1 MGTERVARPV
11 DAAGLVLIRDLGRGP
26 EVLMGR
32 RHCRSAFLP
41 DIYVFPGGRVDPE
54 DSGPSGFA
62 ERLQPTVIRQLRRG
76 SRRDPAAFLRAAIR
90 ETFEET
96 GLLLAG
102 ATPDGAAPA
111 DEPVWQAF
119 AQAGAAPNFARMDYV
134 CRAITP
140 TSSRRRYNTRFFL
153 ADGAGTT
160 GTLVGN
166 GELEDLAWRPVG
178 DLPHLPTVDVTAFVL
193 TEALRRWTD
202 RVTVG
207 SEPAPLY
214 SYRNEAATVRR
225 VRPEAPCSAR
235 GMHG

>member
-1 MGTERVARPV
+1 MGRERAVRPV
-11 DAAGLVLIRDLGRGP
+11 DAAGLVLIRDLGCGP

-32 RHCRSAFLP
+32 RHRRSTFLP

-62 ERLQPTVIRQLRRG
+62 EMVQPAVARQLRRG

-102 ATPDGAAPA
+102 EACGTATQPA
-111 DEPVWQAF
+111 DEPVWRAF
-119 AQAGAAPNFARMDYV
+119 AGAGAAPNFARMDYV

-153 ADGAGTT
+153 ADGAGAA

-166 GELEDLAWRPVG
+166 GELEDLAWRPVMETAR
-178 DLPHLPTVDVTAFVL
+178 LPTVDVTTFVL
-193 TEALRRWTD
+193 DEALRRWTR
-202 RVTVG
+202 RVSIG
-207 SEPAPLY
+207 GEPAPLY
-214 SYRNEAATVRR
+214 SYRKDSATVRR
-225 VRPEAPCSAR
+225 SRPETSYPLIS
-235 GMHG
+235 

>member
-1 MGTERVARPV
+1 MSTERAVRPV

-32 RHCRSAFLP
+32 RHRRSVFLP
-41 DIYVFPGGRVDPE
+41 DVYVFPGGRVDPE
-54 DSGPSGFA
+54 DSRPSGFA
-62 ERLQPTVIRQLRRG
+62 EIVQPLVARQLRRS

-96 GLLLAG
+96 SLLLAG
-102 ATPDGAAPA
+102 ATAKGTASPADDPVWRAFARVGAAP
-111 DEPVWQAF
+111 DF
-119 AQAGAAPNFARMDYV
+119 AGMDYV

-153 ADGAGTT
+153 ADGTDMV

-166 GELEDLAWRPVG
+166 GELEDLAWRRVTEMA
-178 DLPHLPTVDVTAFVL
+178 HLPIVDVTRFVL
-193 TEALRRWTD
+193 DEALRRWTD
-202 RVTVG
+202 RVSIG

-214 SYRNEAATVRR
+214 SYRRNAVTVRR
-225 VRPEAPCSAR
+225 SDSTAKLLS
-235 GMHG
+235 

>member
-1 MGTERVARPV
+1 MGRERAVRPV
-11 DAAGLVLIRDLGRGP
+11 DAAGLVLIRDLGGGP

-62 ERLQPTVIRQLRRG
+62 EMVQPAVARQLRRG

-102 ATPDGAAPA
+102 AETCGTAIQPA
-111 DEPVWQAF
+111 DDPVWQAF
-119 AQAGAAPNFARMDYV
+119 AGAGAAPNFARMDYV

-140 TSSRRRYNTRFFL
+140 TSSRRRYNTRFFM
-153 ADGAGTT
+153 ADGAEAT

-166 GELEDLAWRPVG
+166 GELEDLAWRLVREMA
-178 DLPHLPTVDVTAFVL
+178 HLPTVDVTTFVL
-193 TEALRRWTD
+193 EEALRRWTQ
-202 RVTVG
+202 RVCVG

-214 SYRNEAATVRR
+214 SYRKDSATVRR
-225 VRPEAPCSAR
+225 SGPEAPSP
-235 GMHG
+235 